1 MTSLSYHLIYQVF
14 CYRVQNTAF
23 PWPQKALSPYAKMG
37 KNGLLPDTR
46 WPFLRQYHH
55 FFLRWHRHM
64 PSLID
69 RSPSRAST
77 DKRELVELVGSRR

>member
-14 CYRVQNTAF
+14 CYIVQNTAF

-37 KNGLLPDTR
+37 KNDLLPDTR

-55 FFLRWHRHM
+55 FFLRKGPEGNATQDPQPIPLYAGW
-64 PSLID
+64 LGIFGK
-69 RSPSRAST
+69 RSNQ
-77 DKRELVELVGSRR
+77 